1 MKIIAI
7 YNLKGGVGKSSMAV
21 NLAAESAQASA
32 RRTLLWDLDPQGASS
47 FLLSDAPAKPGTGRG
62 LFDKSIRP
70 DTAIVPSRA
79 EGVDIIPADIS
90 MRGIDRYLAS
100 FAGKR
105 RLAKLLERLE
115 GQYDRLIL
123 DCPPGLSDLSEQV
136 LRAAQVVIVPVVP
149 SALSQRAFADMVAH
163 VRESFGKKEHVAMLP
178 VHSMVDRRRKAHLA
192 ALAAEPGWPV
202 IPYASAVE
210 RMSEVRQPIRQF
222 AGRSAAQT
230 AYAELW
236 RGIEKKLDAQPA

>member
-47 FLLSDAPAKPGTGRG
+47 YLLSDAPAKPGTGRG

-70 DTAIVPSRA
+70 DTAAIPSRVD
-79 EGVDIIPADIS
+79 GVDIIPSDFS

-115 GQYDRLIL
+115 GRYDRLIL

-136 LRAAQVVIVPVVP
+136 LRAAHVVIVPVVP

-163 VRESFGKKEHVAMLP
+163 VRESFGKKEQVAMLP

-192 ALAAEPGWPV
+192 ALLEQPDWPI
-202 IPYASAVE
+202 IPYASVIE
-210 RMSEVRQPIRQF
+210 QMSERREPLRHF
-222 AGRSAAQT
+222 AARSAAQA
-230 AYAELW
+230 AYAALW
-236 RGIEKKLDAQPA
+236 RGIERKLES

>member
-32 RRTLLWDLDPQGASS
+32 RRTLLWDLDPQGASTY
-47 FLLSDAPAKPGTGRG
+47 LLSDAPAKPGTGRG

-70 DTAIVPSRA
+70 DTAIQSSRIP
-79 EGVDIIPADIS
+79 ELDIIPADVS

-105 RLAKLLERLE
+105 RLAKLLARLE

-163 VRESFGKKEHVAMLP
+163 VRESFGKKEQVAMLP
-178 VHSMVDRRRKAHLA
+178 VHSMVDRRRKAHVA
-192 ALAAEPGWPV
+192 ALAEEPDWPI
-202 IPYASAVE
+202 IPYASAIE
-210 RMSEVRQPIRQF
+210 QMSERREPLRQF
-222 AGRSAAQT
+222 AGRSAAQA
-230 AYAELW
+230 AYEALW
-236 RGIEKKLDAQPA
+236 RGIEKKLES

>member
-21 NLAAESAQASA
+21 NLAAESAQASS
-32 RRTLLWDLDPQGASS
+32 RRTLLWDLDSQGAST

-62 LFDKSIRP
+62 LFDKTIRP
-70 DTAIVPSRA
+70 DSAIQPSRA
-79 EGVDIIPADIS
+79 DGVDLIAADIS
-90 MRGIDRYLAS
+90 LRGIDRYLAS

-105 RLAKLLERLE
+105 RLAKLLGRLE
-115 GQYDRLIL
+115 DRYDRLIL
-123 DCPPGLSDLSEQV
+123 DCPPGLTDLSEQV
-136 LRAAQVVIVPVVP
+136 LRAAHVVIVPVVP

-178 VHSMVDRRRKAHLA
+178 VHSMVDRRRSAHIT
-192 ALAAEPGWPV
+192 ALADEPGWPV

-210 RMSEVRQPIRQF
+210 QMSVRRQPLRQF
-222 AGRSAAQT
+222 AGRSAAQL
-230 AYAELW
+230 AYQTLW
-236 RGIEKKLDAQPA
+236 RGIEKKLER

>member
-32 RRTLLWDLDPQGASS
+32 RRTLLWDLDPQGASTY
-47 FLLSDAPAKPGTGRG
+47 LLSDAPAKPGTGRA

-70 DTAIVPSRA
+70 DNAIQSSRV
-79 EGVDIIPADIS
+79 EGVDVIPSDVS

-105 RLAKLLERLE
+105 RLAKLLGRLE
-115 GQYDRLIL
+115 GRYDRLIL

-136 LRAAQVVIVPVVP
+136 LRAANVVIVPVVP

-163 VRESFGKKEHVAMLP
+163 VRESFGKKEQVFMLP

-192 ALAAEPGWPV
+192 ALIAEPDWPI

-210 RMSEVRQPIRQF
+210 RMSELREPLRQF
-222 AGRSAAQT
+222 AGRSPAQA
-230 AYAELW
+230 AYAALW
-236 RGIEKKLDAQPA
+236 RGIEKKLES

>member
-32 RRTLLWDLDPQGASS
+32 RRTLLWDLDPQGASTY
-47 FLLSDAPAKPGTGRG
+47 LLSDAPAKPGTGRG

-70 DTAIVPSRA
+70 DTAIQPSRIP
-79 EGVDIIPADIS
+79 ELDIIPADVS

-105 RLAKLLERLE
+105 RLAKLLARLE

-163 VRESFGKKEHVAMLP
+163 VRESFGKKEQVAMLP
-178 VHSMVDRRRKAHLA
+178 VHSMVDRRRKAHVA
-192 ALAAEPGWPV
+192 ALAEEPDWPI
-202 IPYASAVE
+202 IPYASAIE
-210 RMSEVRQPIRQF
+210 QMSERREPLRQF
-222 AGRSAAQT
+222 AGRSAAQA
-230 AYAELW
+230 AYEALW
-236 RGIEKKLDAQPA
+236 RGIEKKLES

>member
-1 MKIIAI
+1 MKVIAI

-32 RRTLLWDLDPQGASS
+32 RRTLLWDLDPQGAATY
-47 FLLSDAPAKPGTGRG
+47 LMSDAPTKPGTGRG

-70 DTAIVPSRA
+70 DTAIIPSRA
-79 EGVDIIPADIS
+79 EGVDIIPSDIS

-105 RLAKLLERLE
+105 RLAKMLSRLE

-136 LRAAQVVIVPVVP
+136 LRAANVVIVPVVP

-163 VRESFGKKEHVAMLP
+163 IRESFGRKEQVAMLP
-178 VHSMVDRRRKAHLA
+178 VHSMVDRRRKVHHN
-192 ALAAEPGWPV
+192 ALVENPDWPI

-210 RMSEVRQPIRQF
+210 QMSEHRAPLRQF
-222 AGRSAAQT
+222 APRTVAQSAYT
-230 AYAELW
+230 VLW
-236 RGIEKKLDAQPA
+236 QAIEKKLAA